1 MNIKFQVD
9 ADRLT
14 LNDLIALEEE
24 NSSPR
29 FQRDFLAR
37 FVVDNKGKYIEEETA
52 RQMVGNLSM
61 TELVKALEGFQAA
74 AEKLQDNIV
83 PKVNA
88 SP

>member
-14 LNDLIALEEE
+14 LNDLIALEDE
-24 NSSPR
+24 NQSPR
-29 FQRDFLAR
+29 FMRDFLAR
-37 FVVDNKGKYIEEETA
+37 FVIDDKGAYLDEGEA
-52 RQMVGNLSM
+52 QQAVGNL
-61 TELVKALEGFQAA
+61 TLAELMETVEQFGEAVEG
-74 AEKLQDNIV
+74 LQDKIV

>member
-1 MNIKFQVD
+1 MKVTFHVD

-24 NSSPR
+24 NTSPK

-37 FVVDNKGKYIEEETA
+37 FLVDDDGVYIEEEQA
-52 RQMVGNLSM
+52 QNIIGNLSFSDLL
-61 TELVKALEGFQAA
+61 EALDQFKEAVDN
-74 AEKLQDNIV
+74 LQDNIV
-83 PKVNA
+83 PKVSA